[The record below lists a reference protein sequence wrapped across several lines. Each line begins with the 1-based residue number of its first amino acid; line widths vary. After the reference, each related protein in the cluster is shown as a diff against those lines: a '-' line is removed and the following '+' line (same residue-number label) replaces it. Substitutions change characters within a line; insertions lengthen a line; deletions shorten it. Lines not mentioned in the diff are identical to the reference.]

1 MKKQKTFILDTSV
14 LLYDCHSIHTLSG
27 HKVIIPIVV
36 LDELDRFKDKQSLI
50 GENARY
56 INRYLDGLRSK
67 GNIDKGVEIENG
79 QTIRVELNC
88 YDDKI
93 PDGLE
98 IDYGDNKILG
108 VAKYIQENEDKDVIV
123 ITKDINF
130 RVKCD
135 ALGIAAED
143 YYRDRI
149 VKDTS
154 EIFTGQVLLN
164 DFDPVIIDEFYSDG
178 FVDADEFDY
187 EFLPNQFVVLQTS
200 SSRQSC
206 ICRYDHKKDRLVK
219 VEEFLNRTIDV
230 SARNKEQKF
239 ALDLLTREDVP
250 LVTLSGL
257 AGSGKTFLTLMAGLS
272 GLNDK
277 KYERIVIT
285 RSIQPVGKE
294 IGFLP
299 GDINDKMDPWLAPI
313 VDNFRQAFNDL
324 SYFEMMRKKGQ
335 FEVAPLSYIR
345 GRTFANTFFIVD
357 EAQNLTVHEL
367 KTIVTRIGEGS
378 KIILLGDL
386 EQIDTPYIDTLSNGL
401 TVFIEK
407 MKSSHLSGHITL
419 QKGERSE
426 LATAISK
433 MIWKVK

>member
-14 LLYDCHSIHTLSG
+14 LLYDCHSIHTLAG

-36 LDELDRFKDKQSLI
+36 LDELDRFKDRQALI

-56 INRYLDGLRSK
+56 INRYLDGLRAK
-67 GNIDKGVEIENG
+67 GNINEGVEIENG

-98 IDYGDNKILG
+98 TDYGDNKILG
-108 VAKYIQENEDKDVIV
+108 VAKYIQENEDPDVIV

-149 VKDTS
+149 VKETS
-154 EIFTGQVLLN
+154 EIFTGQITIDIYDPDLIDDFYSN
-164 DFDPVIIDEFYSDG
+164 DFL
-178 FVDADEFDY
+178 DADDFDVEFV
-187 EFLPNQFVVLQTS
+187 PNQFVVIKNEATK
-200 SSRQSC
+200 QSC
-206 ICRYDHKKDRLVK
+206 VCRYDHIKNRVIKIED
-219 VEEFLNRTIDV
+219 FLNRAIDV
-230 SARNKEQKF
+230 KARNKEQKF
-239 ALDLLTREDVP
+239 ALDLLTRDDVP

-277 KYERIVIT
+277 KYERIVMT
-285 RSIQPVGKE
+285 RSIQPVGRE
-294 IGFLP
+294 LGFLP
-299 GDINDKMDPWLAPI
+299 GDIDEKMDPWLAPI

-367 KTIVTRIGEGS
+367 KTIVTRIGENS
-378 KIILLGDL
+378 KIVLLGDL

-433 MIWKVK
+433 MI

>member
-14 LLYDCHSIHTLSG
+14 LLYDCHSIHTLDG

-36 LDELDRFKDKQSLI
+36 LDELDRFKDRQELI

-56 INRYLDGLRSK
+56 INRYLDGLRAK
-67 GNIDKGVEIENG
+67 GNINEGVKIENG

-108 VAKYIQENEDKDVIV
+108 VAKYIQENEDPDVIV

-149 VKDTS
+149 VKETS
-154 EIFTGQVLLN
+154 EIFTGQVL
-164 DFDPVIIDEFYSDG
+164 IDEF
-178 FVDADEFDY
+178 DEK
-187 EFLPNQFVVLQTS
+187 FLPNQFIVLKNASTK
-200 SSRQSC
+200 QSC
-206 ICRYDHKKDRLVK
+206 ICRYDHIKNRVVK
-219 VEEFLNRTIDV
+219 VEEFLNRAIDV
-230 SARNKEQKF
+230 NSRNKEQKF
-239 ALDLLTREDVP
+239 ALSLLTRDDVP

-277 KYERIVIT
+277 KYERIVMT
-285 RSIQPVGKE
+285 RSIQPVGRE
-294 IGFLP
+294 LGFLP
-299 GDINDKMDPWLAPI
+299 GDIDEKMDPWLAPI
-313 VDNFRQAFNDL
+313 IDNFRQAFNDL

-378 KIILLGDL
+378 KIVLLGDL

-433 MIWKVK
+433 MI

>member
-14 LLYDCHSIHTLSG
+14 LLYDCHSIHTLAG

-36 LDELDRFKDKQSLI
+36 LDELDRFKDRQTLI

-67 GNIDKGVEIENG
+67 GNINKGVEIENG

-149 VKDTS
+149 VKETS
-154 EIFTGQVLLN
+154 EIFTGQVLIT
-164 DFDPVIIDEFYSDG
+164 DFNPVIIDEFFSDG
-178 FVDADEFDY
+178 FIEADEFDD
-187 EFLPNQFVVLQTS
+187 EFLPNQFIVLRNES
-200 SSRQSC
+200 KKQSC
-206 ICRYDHKKDRLVK
+206 ICRYDHVSDRLVK

-239 ALDLLTREDVP
+239 ALNLLTRDDVP

-299 GDINDKMDPWLAPI
+299 GDINEKMDPWLAPI

-378 KIILLGDL
+378 KIVLLGDL

-407 MKSSHLSGHITL
+407 MKESHLSGHITL

-433 MIWKVK
+433 MI

>member
-14 LLYDCHSIHTLSG
+14 LLYDCHSIHTLDG

-36 LDELDRFKDKQSLI
+36 LDELDRFKDRQELI

-56 INRYLDGLRSK
+56 INRFLDDLRAR
-67 GNIDKGVEIENG
+67 GNINEGVDIENG

-98 IDYGDNKILG
+98 TDYGDNKILG

-149 VKDTS
+149 VKETS
-154 EIFTGQVLLN
+154 EIFTGQVLIE
-164 DFDPVIIDEFYSDG
+164 DFDYSIIDEFYSEG
-178 FVDADEFDY
+178 WLSGDEFDN
-187 EFLPNQFVVLQTS
+187 EFLPNQFVVLKNTS
-200 SSRQSC
+200 TKQSC
-206 ICRYDHKKDRLVK
+206 IGVYEHASNKVVK
-219 VEEFLNRTIDV
+219 VDDFLNRAIDV
-230 SARNKEQKF
+230 NARNKEQKF
-239 ALDLLTREDVP
+239 ALNLLTRDDVP

-277 KYERIVIT
+277 KYDRIVMT
-285 RSIQPVGKE
+285 RSVQPVGKD

-299 GDINDKMDPWLAPI
+299 GDIDEKMDPWIAPI

-335 FEVAPLSYIR
+335 FEIAPLSYIR

-367 KTIVTRIGEGS
+367 KTVVTRIGEGS
-378 KIILLGDL
+378 KIVLLGDL

-433 MIWKVK
+433 MI

>member
-1 MKKQKTFILDTSV
+1 
-14 LLYDCHSIHTLSG
+14 
-27 HKVIIPIVV
+27 
-36 LDELDRFKDKQSLI
+36 
-50 GENARY
+50 
-56 INRYLDGLRSK
+56 
-67 GNIDKGVEIENG
+67 
-79 QTIRVELNC
+79 
-88 YDDKI
+88 
-93 PDGLE
+93 
-98 IDYGDNKILG
+98 
-108 VAKYIQENEDKDVIV
+108 
-123 ITKDINF
+123 
-130 RVKCD
+130 
-135 ALGIAAED
+135 
-143 YYRDRI
+143 
-149 VKDTS
+149 
-154 EIFTGQVLLN
+154 
-164 DFDPVIIDEFYSDG
+164 
-178 FVDADEFDY
+178 
-187 EFLPNQFVVLQTS
+187 
-200 SSRQSC
+200 
-206 ICRYDHKKDRLVK
+206 
-219 VEEFLNRTIDV
+219 
-230 SARNKEQKF
+230 
-239 ALDLLTREDVP
+239 
-250 LVTLSGL
+250 
-257 AGSGKTFLTLMAGLS
+257 MAGLS
-272 GLNDK
+272 GISDK

-299 GDINDKMDPWLAPI
+299 GDINEKMDPWLAPI

-419 QKGERSE
+419 QKGERSK

-433 MIWKVK
+433 LI

>member
-67 GNIDKGVEIENG
+67 GNINKGVEIENG

-135 ALGIAAED
+135 AIGIAAED

-149 VKDTS
+149 VKESS
-154 EIFTGQVLLN
+154 EFFTGQVLLN
-164 DFDPVIIDEFYSDG
+164 DFDPAIIDEFYSDG
-178 FVDADEFDY
+178 FVEADEFDY
-187 EFLPNQFVVLQTS
+187 EFTPNEFVVLQTS

-206 ICRYDHKKDRLVK
+206 ISRYDHKKDRLVK

-239 ALDLLTREDVP
+239 ALDLLTRDDVP

-299 GDINDKMDPWLAPI
+299 GDINEKMDPWLAPI

-433 MIWKVK
+433 MI